1 MKKIASS
8 IFLKLII
15 VTLFITLISTIFQ
28 FNNIYEKFND
38 IEEDVFL
45 TFYNGDIQL
54 NKMPKKDNED
64 NLGFDYAECN
74 NGASVE
80 WDYKKWAPIVTNLTK
95 SKTKCNLYFAPNLIN
110 NYIYEVA
117 EKSSSELA
125 YDNTSDKNLRY
136 IGSSPRNYIDIG
148 DRDSSNKPILWQ
160 IIGIMNNMIIINK
173 DGTISNGKSLIK
185 IIRADSIGKW
195 SWDSSAN
202 EVNYGYGVNEWSEAD
217 IMTTLNTGAYW
228 NRESGQ
234 CYNGS
239 SDKQATCDFSST
251 GLTES
256 VKEKIV
262 KVRWN
267 TGTVETIS
275 YPSSPIPKYMYE
287 GERSNHHGKEQCASS
302 GGNHCNDNV
311 PRTTTWD
318 GYIGLMYLSD
328 YGYAVGG
335 DVRVKCLNYDMINW
349 DGSNLDCK
357 GNNWLFTGAN
367 QWTITPFSLSSY
379 ANEAFYIYSGG
390 DFDST
395 FAYYAYN
402 IRPTVYLN
410 SDIKIQE
417 KSDSNYGSQSNPFVI
432 EGVS

>member
-217 IMTTLNTGAYW
+217 IMTTLNSGAYW
-228 NRESGQ
+228 NKKSGE
-234 CYNGS
+234 CYNPS
-239 SDKQATCDFSST
+239 
-251 GLTES
+251 LTVDET
-256 VKEKIV
+256 K
-262 KVRWN
+262 KV
-267 TGTVETIS
+267 
-275 YPSSPIPKYMYE
+275 
-287 GERSNHHGKEQCASS
+287 
-302 GGNHCNDNV
+302 
-311 PRTTTWD
+311 
-318 GYIGLMYLSD
+318 
-328 YGYAVGG
+328 
-335 DVRVKCLNYDMINW
+335 
-349 DGSNLDCK
+349 
-357 GNNWLFTGAN
+357 
-367 QWTITPFSLSSY
+367 
-379 ANEAFYIYSGG
+379 
-390 DFDST
+390 
-395 FAYYAYN
+395 
-402 IRPTVYLN
+402 
-410 SDIKIQE
+410 
-417 KSDSNYGSQSNPFVI
+417 
-432 EGVS
+432 